1 VAVAVDDAGRGVWRL
16 MRFQGI
22 APFMFAVG
30 SILLAMVAVALSAV
44 FLLRLEHF
52 EDLRRRTARP
62 RSAFLKKLLRGLAK
76 RRIRDLGDV
85 HNSYRAFFGVDTLRG
100 SHLEE
105 VGEFL
110 RQAMA
115 RTSSAT
121 EELPDGRPGTHSLRE
136 LLVMNQRALEAELMC
151 VPFSGTP
158 DPERRILEELL
169 EMAEGDKTKA
179 AARLNVL
186 AKAIRIRQDALGRL
200 GQESSRCLRWAWM
213 GWYGT
218 LVFAVLSA
226 VLGIMYLGW

>member
-1 VAVAVDDAGRGVWRL
+1 

-30 SILLAMVAVALSAV
+30 SILLALVAVAFSAV

-52 EDLRRRTARP
+52 EELRRRHAKP
-62 RSAFLKKLLRGLAK
+62 RSAFLKKLLRGVAK
-76 RRIRDLGDV
+76 RRIRDIGDL
-85 HNSYRAFFGVDTLRG
+85 HNSYRAFFGIDVLKG

-110 RQAMA
+110 QQAMA
-115 RTSSAT
+115 RSSSAT
-121 EELPDGRPGTHSLRE
+121 EALPDGRRGPGTHSLRE
-136 LLVMNQRALEAELMC
+136 LFVANQRELETELMC

-158 DPERRILEELL
+158 DPERRILVELL

-179 AARLNVL
+179 AATLNVL
-186 AKAIRIRQDALGRL
+186 AKAIRIRQDALERQA
-200 GQESSRCLRWAWM
+200 QESSRSLRWAWW

-226 VLGIMYLGW
+226 ALGIMYLGW